1 MKCGDTIL
9 ERGKKMDK
17 DDMPRGV
24 LLKMQEVVS
33 GILNGTYDDLLETII
48 DAIDS
53 RKGTIAEIKALSL
66 TVGDRVRMVKVRPK
80 YLAGTEGVIKAKG
93 KGKFELQIL
102 DLEDLDPRIK
112 KFLTDEGT
120 LFANA
125 NILETVNK
133 GL

>member
-1 MKCGDTIL
+1 
-9 ERGKKMDK
+9 MDK

-53 RKGTIAEIKALSL
+53 RKETIAQIKALSL
-66 TVGDRVRMVKVRPK
+66 NVGDRVRMVKVRPK

-102 DLEDLDPRIK
+102 DIEDLDPRIK